1 MMGYG
6 FMQDG
11 LRHVCCISVVR
22 QYHVDLSH
30 FGIIPALGRGLFSFK
45 SFDAFIHDNSAA
57 KVEVLGGFLRG
68 LAYLNFHLSDSFFK
82 SHVTVAEHN
91 AAICNIFVRN
101 FGIYKIFDYLCRSIK
116 VLLIYFLLNILGR

>member
-22 QYHVDLSH
+22 QYHVDLSR

-57 KVEVLGGFLRG
+57 KIKVLGGFLRG
-68 LAYLNFHLSDSFFK
+68 LGLG
-82 SHVTVAEHN
+82 
-91 AAICNIFVRN
+91 
-101 FGIYKIFDYLCRSIK
+101 FGRGGNVWSVFALA
-116 VLLIYFLLNILGR
+116 V

>member
-11 LRHVCCISVVR
+11 LRHVCCVCIVR
-22 QYHVDLSH
+22 QYHVDLPRP
-30 FGIIPALGRGLFSFK
+30 GIIPALGRSLSFFK
-45 SFDAFIHDNSAA
+45 SFGAFMYDYSAA

-68 LAYLNFHLSDSFFK
+68 LAYLNFHLSDGFFK

>member
-1 MMGYG
+1 MMRYG

-11 LRHVCCISVVR
+11 LRHVRCFCIVR
-22 QYHVDLSH
+22 QHHVDLPRS
-30 FGIIPALGRGLFSFK
+30 GIIPTFGRGLFSFK
-45 SFDAFIHDNSAA
+45 PFGAFMHDNSAA

-68 LAYLNFHLSDSFFK
+68 LAYLNFHLSDGFFK

-91 AAICNIFVRN
+91 AAICSIFVRN

>member
-11 LRHVCCISVVR
+11 LRHVCCVCIVR
-22 QYHVDLSH
+22 QYHVDLAR

-45 SFDAFIHDNSAA
+45 SFGAFMHDNSAA

-68 LAYLNFHLSDSFFK
+68 
-82 SHVTVAEHN
+82 
-91 AAICNIFVRN
+91 
-101 FGIYKIFDYLCRSIK
+101 FGLG
-116 VLLIYFLLNILGR
+116 LGRGGNVWSVFALAV

>member
-1 MMGYG
+1 MMRYG

-11 LRHVCCISVVR
+11 LRHVRCFCIVR
-22 QYHVDLSH
+22 QYHVDLPRS
-30 FGIIPALGRGLFSFK
+30 GIIPTFGRGLFSFK
-45 SFDAFIHDNSAA
+45 PFGAFMHDNSAA

-68 LAYLNFHLSDSFFK
+68 LAYLNFHLSDGFFK

>member
-1 MMGYG
+1 MMRYG

-11 LRHVCCISVVR
+11 LRHVRCFCIVR
-22 QYHVDLSH
+22 QHHVDLPRS
-30 FGIIPALGRGLFSFK
+30 GIIPTFGRGLFSFK
-45 SFDAFIHDNSAA
+45 PFGAFMHDNSAA

-68 LAYLNFHLSDSFFK
+68 LAYLNFHLSDGFFK

>member
-1 MMGYG
+1 MMRYG

-11 LRHVCCISVVR
+11 LRHVRCFCIVR
-22 QYHVDLSH
+22 QHHVDLPRS
-30 FGIIPALGRGLFSFK
+30 GIIPTFGRGLFSFK
-45 SFDAFIHDNSAA
+45 PFGAFMHDNSAA

-68 LAYLNFHLSDSFFK
+68 LAYLNFHLSDGFFK

-101 FGIYKIFDYLCRSIK
+101 FGIYKIFDYLRRSIK